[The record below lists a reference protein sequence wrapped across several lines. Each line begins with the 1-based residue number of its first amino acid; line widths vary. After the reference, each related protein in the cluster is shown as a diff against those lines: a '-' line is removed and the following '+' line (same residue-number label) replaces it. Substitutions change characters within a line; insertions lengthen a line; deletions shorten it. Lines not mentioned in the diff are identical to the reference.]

1 MWGRALLPCWA
12 ECKWLQLPWKPLWH
26 VLVTALIVMTEY
38 LCKTNLI
45 EDGCIRW
52 VGNRDR
58 CLKWLVTL
66 SLQLV
71 TQRKVKPSTLPPLSF
86 LTSQELQLM
95 GWYCSDSGWVSLPP
109 LNLSGNSL
117 WVWLLEDSRSSQ
129 SVGRRINCHRRL
141 QKTKQNKTPHKSKNN
156 HRKNKQSH

>member
-1 MWGRALLPCWA
+1 MNRSLYKLQKPIKHLGEKWFNTTHLWGNPNSNPVVILSYSSDNNYIKKTRATRRMWGRALLPCWA

-45 EDGCIRW
+45 EDGCVRW
-52 VGNRDR
+52 IGNRDR

-86 LTSQELQLM
+86 LTSQEL
-95 GWYCSDSGWVSLPP
+95 
-109 LNLSGNSL
+109 
-117 WVWLLEDSRSSQ
+117 
-129 SVGRRINCHRRL
+129 
-141 QKTKQNKTPHKSKNN
+141 
-156 HRKNKQSH
+156 